1 MRVRRPELRKEW
13 GNTPHPPA
21 KSEPRQAPEFIP
33 VFSVVQFSCARSSA
47 LSLLS
52 SSLLLLLGW
61 VLPLHSN
68 PSSSPPEPGEVGTSG
83 SFVGVLG
90 WEPCIRRA
98 RFQAHRQLEA
108 GGRSAA
114 CSWTH
119 HGPARRQSSRN
130 GVVTGSGVF
139 GQAPGRAVL
148 RCPWQLVAA

>member
-1 MRVRRPELRKEW
+1 M
-13 GNTPHPPA
+13 
-21 KSEPRQAPEFIP
+21 
-33 VFSVVQFSCARSSA
+33 FSVVQFSCARSSA